1 MIVNK
6 NISTDKLLSAGIIIG
21 VIIIIVWTI
30 FSGTH
35 KAEKQPSPPVA
46 KEAIKEKEAPVEPG
60 YAIPK
65 NIFPTDIE
73 ASQNLK
79 NQLER
84 QQALDKA
91 LTERKQIAVDT
102 RANIEASANEQAVQT
117 AEEAQSSGVATQTS
131 TGQSATKGTPISA
144 KQEAANLM
152 LQRIR
157 IDQFKHKELFLHH

>member
-1 MIVNK
+1 MNK
-6 NISTDKLLSAGIIIG
+6 NISTDKLLSTGIIIG

-35 KAEKQPSPPVA
+35 RAEKQPSPLVT
-46 KEAIKEKEAPVEPG
+46 KEVIKEKEAPVGPG

-65 NIFPTDIE
+65 SIFPTDVE

-84 QQALDKA
+84 QQAFDKA
-91 LTERKQIAVDT
+91 LADRKQTAIDT
-102 RANIEASANEQAVQT
+102 RANIEASANEQPVST
-117 AEEAQSSGVATQTS
+117 TEEAQSSDVATQTS
-131 TGQSATKGTPISA
+131 TGQSATKGTLISA